1 MKITKFINI
10 LFNIPNFNFRSLVTE
25 QKHREKSRHDQ
36 YINDYK
42 AECVVKTFPKTR
54 EDFNVLY
61 VQIQAW
67 KDNEVISK
75 TLKIL
80 SYLSNY

>member
-1 MKITKFINI
+1 M
-10 LFNIPNFNFRSLVTE
+10 LE
-25 QKHREKSRHDQ
+25 QRHREKSRHDQ
-36 YINDYK
+36 YINDFK

-67 KDNEVISK
+67 KDIEVISK
-75 TLKIL
+75 TNNIFHF
-80 SYLSNY
+80 N

>member
-1 MKITKFINI
+1 M
-10 LFNIPNFNFRSLVTE
+10 E
-25 QKHREKSRHDQ
+25 QRHREKSRDEQ
-36 YINDYK
+36 YINDFK

-67 KDNEVISK
+67 KDNEVI
-75 TLKIL
+75 
-80 SYLSNY
+80 